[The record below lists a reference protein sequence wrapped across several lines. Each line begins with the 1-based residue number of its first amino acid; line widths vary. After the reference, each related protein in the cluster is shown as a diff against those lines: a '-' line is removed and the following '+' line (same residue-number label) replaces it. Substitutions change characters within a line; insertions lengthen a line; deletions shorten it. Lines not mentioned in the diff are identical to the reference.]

1 MILTGTG
8 GVIWEMGVIM
18 YRGQRIITI
27 PIADYVSLEYANE
40 IQILRVF
47 LGSVRNG
54 IFSLLSLEI

>member
-8 GVIWEMGVIM
+8 GVIWEMGVIV

-27 PIADYVSLEYANE
+27 LIADYASLGYANA

>member
-8 GVIWEMGVIM
+8 GVIWEMGVIV

-47 LGSVRNG
+47 LGSVRNI

>member
-8 GVIWEMGVIM
+8 GVIWEMGVIV

>member
-8 GVIWEMGVIM
+8 GVIWEMGVIV

-54 IFSLLSLEI
+54 VFSLLSLEI